1 MLADNVI
8 VKLLFLLAGVAMV
21 YYFMTQAEGG
31 KKFFV
36 RRIAG
41 VDALDA
47 ALDRAT
53 ELGGCVNFCAGDVA
67 QLSGSYVAQTVAGFE
82 ILGYIARHC
91 ARLRTRML
99 VTTIGRSGRAGDL
112 VPIQTDIVR
121 DGFAA
126 EGREED
132 FSPDIIRYLSGDRQ
146 GYESAIHDLYIDEK
160 VTTNVWAGPFAGGT
174 PQPIIIANAMG
185 IVNITATARTYQIPL
200 QATIADYFMFG
211 EELFAAGALLS
222 QDPAALSSMR
232 MSDILKGFLIVLLLV
247 GSVAMWAGSTAI
259 YDLLGH

>member
-1 MLADNVI
+1 
-8 VKLLFLLAGVAMV
+8 
-21 YYFMTQAEGG
+21 
-31 KKFFV
+31 
-36 RRIAG
+36 
-41 VDALDA
+41 
-47 ALDRAT
+47 
-53 ELGGCVNFCAGDVA
+53 
-67 QLSGSYVAQTVAGFE
+67 
-82 ILGYIARHC
+82 
-91 ARLRTRML
+91 ML

-112 VPIQTDIVR
+112 VPIQNDIVR

-132 FSPDIIRYLSGDRQ
+132 YSPDIIRYLSGDRQ
-146 GYESAIHDLYIDEK
+146 GYESAIHDLYLDEK

-222 QDPAALSSMR
+222 QDPGALSGLR
-232 MSDILKGFLIVLLLV
+232 MSDWIKGALIILLLV
-247 GSVAMWAGSTAI
+247 GSVAMWAGSSAI
-259 YDLLGH
+259 YDVLGY